1 MAQTLQSISG
11 ISYIIAVVSLLLAV
25 FLWFYLKIPM
35 VIGYLT
41 GRLQRNA
48 VARIR
53 EANEKGGEKSYK
65 TGKINRERG
74 KLTEEIKKKCQPQIK
89 PTEPMDEGPVTD
101 VLDDNKAEDTQTNET
116 AYMGINTTDML
127 EDENATA
134 PLEKQGEV
142 YTAPYIPKELEML
155 DAVELIHTDEVIE

>member
-1 MAQTLQSISG
+1 MAQTLQSISS
-11 ISYIIAVVSLLLAV
+11 ISYIVAIVCFLAAV

-74 KLTEEIKKKCQPQIK
+74 KLTEEIENKSKPQIK

-101 VLDDNKAEDTQTNET
+101 VLDENKVEDTQIDAT
-116 AYMGINTTDML
+116 AYMGTNTTEML
-127 EDENATA
+127 EDKNSTA
-134 PLEKQGEV
+134 PLEKQKEIC
-142 YTAPYIPKELEML
+142 TAPYTPKELEML